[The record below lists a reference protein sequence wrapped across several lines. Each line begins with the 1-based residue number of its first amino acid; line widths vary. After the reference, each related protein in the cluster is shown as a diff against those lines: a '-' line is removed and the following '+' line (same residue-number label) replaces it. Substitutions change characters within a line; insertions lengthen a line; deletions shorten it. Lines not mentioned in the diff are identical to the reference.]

1 MLARAHRLRRHRD
14 FAAAIRAGRR
24 AGRETLVVHLLPG
37 RPDAPEGRAS
47 DGRAQAGGSPPPKVG
62 FVVSRAIGGAVVRNR
77 VRRRLRHLAR
87 AHLDRLPPGSLLV
100 VRALPAAASAPYA
113 KLARDLTAALAAL
126 DRSGVRS

>member
-1 MLARAHRLRRHRD
+1 MLARAHRLRRSGD

-24 AGRETLVVHLLPG
+24 VGRETLVVHLLPG
-37 RPDAPEGRAS
+37 RPDAA
-47 DGRAQAGGSPPPKVG
+47 DGREQAGGGPPPKVG